1 MQEKEYAQIYEL
13 GLGSLIGDF
22 FQNVKDTV
30 TGVARAVA
38 PIAPYVLPF
47 VLPGIGGAIG
57 GKLGSFLGSRLGQ
70 YAIGAGIQGLA
81 GQKPADIAKN
91 LALQVASSGIAGI
104 TKGGEGTIG
113 QRFMSGV
120 TGREIPQVTN
130 IPVNEKFAEAINRD
144 IAVGNMTPNTVTEAF
159 SGINTPPPT
168 PEKGFFGKMGDKFMA
183 SFDPRQ
189 RAINPQFQ
197 KMKLLGDVTGNPI
210 SDEMITAMG
219 IPKEASFTYQYGP
232 AAYGILSAAPLAEQL
247 YNQYIN
253 PPEEEDTGGYE
264 NLYAMDPSAY
274 QIGSITGYNPD
285 GYYLP
290 EGMRDQ
296 YMANQIG
303 NEFMIPM
310 SFAAEGGEM
319 VTGFAEGSGRQIEHP
334 DGKVKEH
341 PKRIG
346 EIAGPGT
353 GTSDDIPAMLSDGE
367 FVMTA
372 KAVRNAGGGS
382 RKVGAKNMYKMM
394 KSLENGG
401 SLSQQSIGMA

>member
-144 IAVGNMTPNTVTEAF
+144 IAVGNMTPNTVTDAF
-159 SGINTPPPT
+159 SGANAT

-253 PPEEEDTGGYE
+253 PPEEEEDTGGYE
-264 NLYAMDPSAY
+264 NLYAMDPSQY
-274 QIGSITGYNPD
+274 QIGSITGYNPQ
-285 GYYLP
+285 GY
-290 EGMRDQ
+290 
-296 YMANQIG
+296 
-303 NEFMIPM
+303 FM
-310 SFAAEGGEM
+310 AAEGGE
-319 VTGFAEGSGRQIEHP
+319 VTGFAEGGGQKIQHP
-334 DGKVKEH
+334 DGDTKEH

-346 EIAGPGT
+346 EIVGRGT

>member
-81 GQKPADIAKN
+81 GEKPADIAKN
-91 LALQVASSGIAGI
+91 LALQVATSGIQGALSNRSGN
-104 TKGGEGTIG
+104 IG

-120 TGREIPQVTN
+120 TGREIPQVTS
-130 IPVNEKFAEAINRD
+130 IPTGE
-144 IAVGNMTPNTVTEAF
+144 
-159 SGINTPPPT
+159 PT
-168 PEKGFFGKMGDKFMA
+168 GEKGFFGKAFDKLGA
-183 SFDPRQ
+183 SLDPTQ
-189 RAINPQFQ
+189 RAINPEFKKAQ
-197 KMKLLGDVTGNPI
+197 LLGKLSGIDLSEQDLIGL
-210 SDEMITAMG
+210 G
-219 IPKEASFTYQYGP
+219 IPKEASFMYQYGP
-232 AAYGILSAAPLAEQL
+232 AAYAGLTALPLAENL

-253 PPEEEDTGGYE
+253 PPEEEDTSGYE
-264 NLYAMDPSAY
+264 DLYAQDPSAY
-274 QIGSITGYNPD
+274 QIGSITGYNPQ
-285 GYYLP
+285 GYYMP
-290 EGMRDQ
+290 T
-296 YMANQIG
+296 Y
-303 NEFMIPM
+303 
-310 SFAAEGGEM
+310 AAEGGEM
-319 VTGFAEGSGRQIEHP
+319 VTGFAQGSGQQIKHP
-334 DGKVKEH
+334 DGKVREH

-382 RKVGAKNMYKMM
+382 RKEGAKNMYKMM

>member
-30 TGVARAVA
+30 TGVAKAVA
-38 PIAPYVLPF
+38 PIAPLVLPF
-47 VLPGIGGAIG
+47 VAPGLGSLVG

-70 YAIGAGIQGLA
+70 YALGAGIQGLA
-81 GQKPADIAKN
+81 GKKPAEIAKN
-91 LALQVASSGIAGI
+91 LALQVATSGIQGALSDRSGN
-104 TKGGEGTIG
+104 IG

-120 TGREIPQVTN
+120 TGRDLPSVREADFAKAIQGDIGSGNLMTN
-130 IPVNEKFAEAINRD
+130 
-144 IAVGNMTPNTVTEAF
+144 VGGP
-159 SGINTPPPT
+159 ITPPEMPEPT
-168 PEKGFFGKMGDKFMA
+168 FIDRLTKSLGKT
-183 SFDPRQ
+183 FDPSQ
-189 RAINPQFQ
+189 RTQNPKFQ
-197 KMKLLGDVTGNPI
+197 QLKLLGVPEEKIIASGI
-210 SDEMITAMG
+210 SPD
-219 IPKEASFTYQYGP
+219 ASFTYQYGP
-232 AAYGILSAAPLAEQL
+232 ALQAGLYSIPLAEQL
-247 YNQYIN
+247 YNQYVS
-253 PPEEEDTGGYE
+253 PPEEEEDTGGYE
-264 NLYAMDPSAY
+264 NLYASDPSAY
-274 QIGSITGYNPD
+274 QIGSITGYNPQ
-285 GYYLP
+285 GY
-290 EGMRDQ
+290 
-296 YMANQIG
+296 
-303 NEFMIPM
+303 FM
-310 SFAAEGGEM
+310 AAEGGE
-319 VTGFAEGSGRQIEHP
+319 VTGFAEGGGKRIEHP

-346 EIAGPGT
+346 EIVGRGT

>member
-1 MQEKEYAQIYEL
+1 MQQQEYAQISEF

-30 TGVARAVA
+30 TGVAKAVA
-38 PIAPYVLPF
+38 PIAPFVLPF
-47 VLPGIGGAIG
+47 VAPGIGSLVG
-57 GKLGSFLGSRLGQ
+57 GKLGSFLASKPGQ
-70 YAIGAGIQGLA
+70 YLLGAGIQGLA
-81 GQKPADIAKN
+81 GEKPADIAKN
-91 LALQVASSGIAGI
+91 LALQVATSGIQGALSNKPGN
-104 TKGGEGTIG
+104 IG

-120 TGREIPQVTN
+120 TGREIPQVTS
-130 IPVNEKFAEAINRD
+130 IPTGE
-144 IAVGNMTPNTVTEAF
+144 
-159 SGINTPPPT
+159 PT
-168 PEKGFFGKMGDKFMA
+168 GEKGFFGKAFEKLRA
-183 SFDPRQ
+183 NVDPTQ
-189 RAINPQFQ
+189 RAINPEFKKAQ
-197 KMKLLGDVTGNPI
+197 LLGKLSGIDLSEQDLIGL
-210 SDEMITAMG
+210 G
-219 IPKEASFTYQYGP
+219 IPKEASFMYQYGP
-232 AAYGILSAAPLAEQL
+232 LAYAGLTALPLAENL

-253 PPEEEDTGGYE
+253 PPEEEDTSGYE
-264 NLYAMDPSAY
+264 NLYAQDPGAY

-310 SFAAEGGEM
+310 SFVAEGGEM
-319 VTGFAEGSGRQIEHP
+319 VTGFAQGSGQQIKHP
-334 DGKVKEH
+334 DGKVREH

-346 EIAGPGT
+346 EIVGPGT

-382 RKVGAKNMYKMM
+382 RKEGAKNMFKMM

>member
-22 FQNVKDTV
+22 FDNVVDTV
-30 TGVARAVA
+30 KGVAKAVA
-38 PIAPYVLPF
+38 PIAPLVLPF

-81 GQKPADIAKN
+81 GKKPADIAKN

-104 TKGGEGTIG
+104 TRGGDGTIG

-130 IPVNEKFAEAINRD
+130 IPVNEQFADAINRD
-144 IAVGNMTPNTVTEAF
+144 IAVGNMTPNTVADAF
-159 SGINTPPPT
+159 AGANAT

-197 KMKLLGDVTGNPI
+197 KMKLLGEATGNPI
-210 SDEMITAMG
+210 SDEMIISMG
-219 IPKEASFTYQYGP
+219 IPKESSFTYQYGP
-232 AAYGILSAAPLAEQL
+232 ATYGILSAAPIAEQL
-247 YNQYIN
+247 YNQYVN
-253 PPEEEDTGGYE
+253 PPEEEEQVSE
-264 NLYAMDPSAY
+264 NLYAMNPSAY

-310 SFAAEGGEM
+310 NFSAKGGE

-346 EIAGPGT
+346 EIVGRGT

>member
-1 MQEKEYAQIYEL
+1 MQEKEYAQVYEM

-30 TGVARAVA
+30 TGVAKAVA
-38 PIAPYVLPF
+38 PIAPFVLPF
-47 VLPGIGGAIG
+47 VAPGIGSLVG
-57 GKLGSFLGSRLGQ
+57 GKLGSFLASRVGQ
-70 YAIGAGIQGLA
+70 AALGAGIQGLA
-81 GQKPADIAKN
+81 GKKPADIAKS
-91 LALQVASSGIAGI
+91 LALQVATTGIQGALR
-104 TKGGEGTIG
+104 GGEGTIG
-113 QRFMSGV
+113 QKFMSGV

-130 IPVNEKFAEAINRD
+130 IPVNEKFANAIQGD
-144 IAVGNMTPNTVTEAF
+144 INVGNMTPNTVTEAF
-159 SGINTPPPT
+159 AGANTPPPT
-168 PEKGFFGKMGDKFMA
+168 PKKGFFGEMGDKFMA
-183 SFDPRQ
+183 SLDPRK
-189 RAINPQFQ
+189 RAINPEFS
-197 KMKLLGDVTGNPI
+197 KMKALGEITGNTI
-210 SDEMITAMG
+210 SDEAIISLG
-219 IPKEASFTYQYGP
+219 IPKESSFMYQYGP
-232 AAYGILSAAPLAEQL
+232 SAYGILSSLPVAENL

-264 NLYAMDPSAY
+264 NLYASNPSAY
-274 QIGSITGYNPD
+274 QIGSITGYNPG

-296 YMANQIG
+296 YLANQIG

-310 SFAAEGGEM
+310 NFSAKGGE

-334 DGKVKEH
+334 DGKVKDH

-346 EIAGPGT
+346 EIVGRGT

-372 KAVRNAGGGS
+372 QAVRNAGGGS

>member
-1 MQEKEYAQIYEL
+1 MQEKEYAQVYEF

-81 GQKPADIAKN
+81 GEKPADIAKN
-91 LALQVASSGIAGI
+91 LALQVATSGIQGALSNRSGN
-104 TKGGEGTIG
+104 IG

-120 TGREIPQVTN
+120 TGRDLPSVREADFAKAIQGDISSGNLMTN
-130 IPVNEKFAEAINRD
+130 
-144 IAVGNMTPNTVTEAF
+144 VGGP
-159 SGINTPPPT
+159 ITPPEMPEPT
-168 PEKGFFGKMGDKFMA
+168 FMDRLTKSLGKTFDPTQRTVNPKYKQLEALDVSPEKIA
-183 SFDPRQ
+183 
-189 RAINPQFQ
+189 A
-197 KMKLLGDVTGNPI
+197 LGI
-210 SDEMITAMG
+210 S
-219 IPKEASFTYQYGP
+219 KEAPFTYQYGP
-232 AAYGILSAAPLAEQL
+232 ALYAGLTALPLVEQFL
-247 YNQYIN
+247 TPQ
-253 PPEEEDTGGYE
+253 EEEDTGGYE
-264 NLYAMDPSAY
+264 NLYAQDPSAY

-319 VTGFAEGSGRQIEHP
+319 VTGFAQGSGQQIKHP
-334 DGKVKEH
+334 DGKTKEH

-346 EIAGPGT
+346 EIVGPGT

-382 RKVGAKNMYKMM
+382 RKAGAKNMYKMM

>member
-1 MQEKEYAQIYEL
+1 MQEKEYAQIYEF

-30 TGVARAVA
+30 TGVAKAVA
-38 PIAPYVLPF
+38 PIAPFVLPF
-47 VLPGIGGAIG
+47 VAPGIGSLVG
-57 GKLGSFLGSRLGQ
+57 GKLGSFLASKGGQ
-70 YAIGAGIQGLA
+70 YLLGAGIQGLA
-81 GQKPADIAKN
+81 GKKPADIAKN
-91 LALQVASSGIAGI
+91 LALQVATSGIQGALSDRSGN
-104 TKGGEGTIG
+104 IG

-120 TGREIPQVTN
+120 TGRDLPSVTGRDLPSVREADFAKAIQGDISSGN
-130 IPVNEKFAEAINRD
+130 LMTNVGGSITPPEMPEPTFMDRLSKSLGQTFDPTQRTVNPKYAQLEALGVAPEKI
-144 IAVGNMTPNTVTEAF
+144 IA
-159 SGINTPPPT
+159 SGIS
-168 PEKGFFGKMGDKFMA
+168 PEA
-183 SFDPRQ
+183 P
-189 RAINPQFQ
+189 
-197 KMKLLGDVTGNPI
+197 
-210 SDEMITAMG
+210 
-219 IPKEASFTYQYGP
+219 FTYQYGP
-232 AAYGILSAAPLAEQL
+232 ALYAGLTALPLVEQFL
-247 YNQYIN
+247 TPQEE
-253 PPEEEDTGGYE
+253 EEEDTGGYE
-264 NLYAMDPSAY
+264 NLYAQDPSAY

-319 VTGFAEGSGRQIEHP
+319 VTGFAQGSGQQIKHP
-334 DGKVKEH
+334 DGKVREH

-382 RKVGAKNMYKMM
+382 RKEGAKNMYKMM

>member
-1 MQEKEYAQIYEL
+1 MQEKEYAQINEM

-30 TGVARAVA
+30 TGVAKAVA
-38 PIAPYVLPF
+38 PIAPFAIPF
-47 VLPGIGGAIG
+47 LAPGIGSLVG
-57 GKLGSFLGSRLGQ
+57 GSVGKFLTSKLGQAAL
-70 YAIGAGIQGLA
+70 GAGIGALA

-91 LALQVASSGIAGI
+91 LALQVATSGIRGI
-104 TKGGEGTIG
+104 TQGGDGTIG

-130 IPVNEKFAEAINRD
+130 IPVNEQFAEAINRD
-144 IAVGNMTPNTVTEAF
+144 IDVGNMTPNTVAEAF
-159 SGINTPPPT
+159 AGANTPPP
-168 PEKGFFGKMGDKFMA
+168 EKGLFGKIGDKFMA

-189 RAINPQFQ
+189 RAINPEFQ
-197 KMKLLGDVTGNPI
+197 KLKVLGQLSGNPI
-210 SDEMITAMG
+210 SDEMIISMG
-219 IPKEASFTYQYGP
+219 IPKESSFMYQYGP
-232 AAYGILSAAPLAEQL
+232 LSYAGLTALPVAENL

-253 PPEEEDTGGYE
+253 PPEEEEQVSE
-264 NLYAMDPSAY
+264 NLYASNPSAY
-274 QIGSITGYNPD
+274 QIGSITGYNPQ
-285 GYYLP
+285 GY
-290 EGMRDQ
+290 
-296 YMANQIG
+296 
-303 NEFMIPM
+303 FM
-310 SFAAEGGEM
+310 AAEGGE

-346 EIAGPGT
+346 EIVGRGT

>member
-1 MQEKEYAQIYEL
+1 MQEKEYPQLHEF
-13 GLGSLIGDF
+13 GLGSLVGDF

-30 TGVARAVA
+30 TGVAKAVA

-91 LALQVASSGIAGI
+91 LALQVATSGVRGALS
-104 TKGGEGTIG
+104 GGEGTMG

-120 TGREIPQVTN
+120 TGREIPQVNN
-130 IPVNEKFAEAINRD
+130 IPTQGGSFSVGDVLAEPTARTPDFSEASMKFATNLDVPTGTEESSSFLSRLGKTLDPGQRTINPKYAQLEALGVAPEKI
-144 IAVGNMTPNTVTEAF
+144 IA
-159 SGINTPPPT
+159 SGI
-168 PEKGFFGKMGDKFMA
+168 
-183 SFDPRQ
+183 S
-189 RAINPQFQ
+189 
-197 KMKLLGDVTGNPI
+197 
-210 SDEMITAMG
+210 
-219 IPKEASFTYQYGP
+219 KEAPFTYQYGP
-232 AAYGILSAAPLAEQL
+232 ALYAGLTALPLAEQYL
-247 YNQYIN
+247 GPQQ
-253 PPEEEDTGGYE
+253 EEEEGYVRE
-264 NLYAMDPSAY
+264 DLYTPDYSRY
-274 QIGSITGYNPD
+274 QLLDITGPS
-285 GYYLP
+285 GYDPTVY
-290 EGMRDQ
+290 
-296 YMANQIG
+296 
-303 NEFMIPM
+303 
-310 SFAAEGGEM
+310 AAEGGEM
-319 VTGFAEGSGRQIEHP
+319 VTGFAQGGGQKITHP
-334 DGKVKEH
+334 DGKTREH

-346 EIAGPGT
+346 EIVGPGT

-382 RKVGAKNMYKMM
+382 RKEGAKNMYKMM